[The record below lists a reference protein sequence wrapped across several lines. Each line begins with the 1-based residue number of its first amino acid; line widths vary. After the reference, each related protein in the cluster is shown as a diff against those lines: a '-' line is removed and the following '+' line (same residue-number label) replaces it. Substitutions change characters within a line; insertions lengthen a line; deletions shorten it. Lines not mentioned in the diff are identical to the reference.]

1 MFRRNLQLHN
11 KTFPL
16 TPFEILLLIHIH
28 NPLVILFQ
36 IELDGLPVGEEGWAS
51 LKDSPERWRS
61 ELAKSKRSQGEPGAG
76 SVQEPMESSAGLS

>member
-1 MFRRNLQLHN
+1 LREVRLEEISSFSN
-11 KTFPL
+11 K
-16 TPFEILLLIHIH
+16 
-28 NPLVILFQ
+28 
-36 IELDGLPVGEEGWAS
+36 GGSVGEEGWAS